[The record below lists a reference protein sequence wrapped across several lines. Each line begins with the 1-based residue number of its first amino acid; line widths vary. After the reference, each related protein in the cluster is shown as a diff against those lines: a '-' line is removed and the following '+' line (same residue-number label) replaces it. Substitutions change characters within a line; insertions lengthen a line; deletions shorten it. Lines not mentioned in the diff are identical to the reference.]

1 MDTRYP
7 RREECINI
15 KCEKSAADRES
26 LGEKRRNKRNL
37 NTHTDCIVSQKDRD
51 QLLQHSLRNIYYTI
65 CNETLVFCSEVT
77 EMIMKSVLL
86 EIKFSSIIAAVSLFP
101 LAIL

>member
-15 KCEKSAADRES
+15 KGEYSSADRES

-51 QLLQHSLRNIYYTI
+51 QLRSFYMIGRMKIRKCNHISLIDY
-65 CNETLVFCSEVT
+65 
-77 EMIMKSVLL
+77 LL
-86 EIKFSSIIAAVSLFP
+86 LLNMNGK
-101 LAIL
+101 